1 MLRGVCLASAFP
13 IVLLWGCTVGS
24 DPAAAPERT
33 LERLSEASRL
43 GDQSG
48 VNALLDRNRVADDL
62 QAQYDQLTGHG
73 RWLKAPDPHCS
84 AWRATAPRVVVDRD
98 NPLAAPDLARWLDS
112 GPGAPSLR
120 RSGSG
125 TVQVSFPFGVTAV
138 GLELTEQSEGWV
150 VTSVS
155 IPVEAPPPPQFEC
168 AEPRGR

>member
-1 MLRGVCLASAFP
+1 MLRCIRLASAFP
-13 IVLLWGCTVGS
+13 LVLLWGCAVGS

-33 LERLSEASRL
+33 LERLGEAARL

-73 RWLKAPDPHCS
+73 RWLKAPDGRCA

-98 NPLAAPDLARWLDS
+98 SPLTAPDLARWLDS
-112 GPGAPSLR
+112 GPGTPFLQ

-125 TVQVSFPFGVTAV
+125 TVQVSIPFGVTAA

-150 VTSVS
+150 VTGAS
-155 IPVEAPPPPQFEC
+155 IPVEVPPPPQFEC
-168 AEPRGR
+168 VEPRGL